1 MVETHISLVKKC
13 EDNKIAHQ
21 LQILKRHLSARTQVN
36 QISYLLIAVIF
47 KISTM

>member
-1 MVETHISLVKKC
+1 MVETHISLMKKC

-21 LQILKRHLSARTQVN
+21 LQILKQRLSARTQVN
-36 QISYLLIAVIF
+36 QISLLIAVIF